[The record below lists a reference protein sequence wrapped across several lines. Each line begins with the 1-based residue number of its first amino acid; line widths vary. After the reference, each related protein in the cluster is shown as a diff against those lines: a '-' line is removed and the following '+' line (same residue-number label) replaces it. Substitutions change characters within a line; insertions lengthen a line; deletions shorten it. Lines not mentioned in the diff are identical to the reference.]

1 MSAKKATK
9 LVLFLIVFID
19 LLGFGIMIPMLSI
32 FSRKFEAS
40 ATELGGLMFVYS
52 FMQFFVSPIWGTLSD
67 RYGRRPILLM
77 TIAGQ
82 AAAYLWAGLAG
93 DYMSLLVSRV
103 FAGIFAANIS
113 TASAYMADITKPEE
127 RAKGMGLIGAA
138 FGLGF
143 VFGPAIG
150 GGLLHFGLMAPS
162 LVAFSICSLNLVAAY
177 FVLGEPTR
185 DSRAREANRRR
196 VSLKDLREII
206 EQPKYFVPI
215 SIFFLLT
222 FAFVQLEVTFIYF
235 ILDRFGFSQ
244 SKALLFLAFLGVVMA
259 LIQGGLIGRLTKLF
273 AEARLVL
280 TGTVLIV
287 IGLVS
292 LLLASSILPL
302 VLSLIALAAGYS
314 LTNPC
319 LSALVSKAAPAE
331 RQGSILGIYQSS
343 SSLARILAPL
353 AAGALYDRRIDFP
366 LMASTLV
373 VVVAGLILVVRIFVN
388 KSTTSI

>member
-1 MSAKKATK
+1 MIVKKATK
-9 LVLFLIVFID
+9 LVLFLIVFVD

-32 FSRKFEAS
+32 LSRRFDAT

-52 FMQFFVSPIWGTLSD
+52 FMQFFVAPIWGSLSD
-67 RYGRRPILLM
+67 RYGRRPILLI

-82 AAAYLWAGLAG
+82 AAAYLWAGFAG

-113 TASAYMADITKPEE
+113 TASAYMADITKPED

-150 GGLLHFGLMAPS
+150 GGLLQFGLMAPS
-162 LVAFSICSLNLVAAY
+162 IVAFAICSLNLIAAF
-177 FVLGEPTR
+177 FVLGEPST
-185 DSRAREANRRR
+185 DSRARSEARRR
-196 VSLKDLREII
+196 ISIRDLRDIVES
-206 EQPKYFVPI
+206 PRYFIPI

-244 SKALLFLAFLGVVMA
+244 SKALMLLAFLGVVMA
-259 LIQGGLIGRLTKLF
+259 VIQGGVIGRLTKVF

-280 TGTVLIV
+280 TGSIFIV
-287 IGLVS
+287 IGLSS
-292 LLLASSILPL
+292 LLYSFGLATLIF
-302 VLSLIALAAGYS
+302 SLMAVAFGYS

-319 LSALVSKAAPAE
+319 LSALVSKAAPPE
-331 RQGSILGIYQSS
+331 RQGSVLGVYQSS

-353 AAGALYDRRIDFP
+353 AAGNLYDRRVEFP
-366 LMASTLV
+366 LMASILV
-373 VVVAGLILVVRIFVN
+373 VVLAGMILVVRIFVN